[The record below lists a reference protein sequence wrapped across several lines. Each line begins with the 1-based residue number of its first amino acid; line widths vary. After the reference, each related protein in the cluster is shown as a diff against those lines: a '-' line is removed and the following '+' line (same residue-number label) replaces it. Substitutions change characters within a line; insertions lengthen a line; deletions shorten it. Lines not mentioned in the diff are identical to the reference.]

1 MNQNFNKEKID
12 FIVSCINSKMS
23 IFYDVLNEARESII
37 SDIKKLNHVL
47 SEMCETMGEDKLEA
61 FKRRLTK
68 SSRYIWIKTE
78 NNLSYPIIDEKLCF
92 CPDLMQLIA
101 DIVIIT
107 RTIQDFSSK
116 RGEAPS
122 IDDLESVKIIDLILL
137 KLNNY
142 LPEPVYCG
150 ELNPINQINSNLQ
163 DEKELIVDENSFVF
177 VYDKYNTID
186 MKLKRGIEN
195 KNYNPHSDT
204 SGIVRGYLDIDVVR
218 KYVYDFEKNDYVNE
232 NSNYHR
238 YEQTFGENIFD
249 TVDVD
254 LFEKRIRK
262 RVIIEIDIARLW
274 KHTNWVISRYESD
287 YYNRKDTKF
296 DYKERYDFGDV
307 AQLITLQC
315 LSVYSR
321 IVEKKDVL
329 HDIVRVIE
337 NYANDYILNS
347 KFPEDV
353 IRVLG
358 PRSMKISQTRI
369 NSVKI
374 IEAFIESYKFRMYGF
389 PEHKYTGIKE
399 RVYKSIY
406 ALFCTFYRIA
416 TFVSSCS
423 TDLRDFMKLSNSVN
437 DIVTKE
443 TLNGIYDFVREKYCV
458 FTGLNEDSY
467 SVYPKV
473 RRYVGKAVAMSIGFI
488 VVQLVILEELFCNP
502 NAKAF
507 STDSFDYIDGNI
519 RHTLNLVSDMVSF
532 FSNTSNYTILNN
544 TDHKIDDEG
553 NISGFD
559 SKIFDYMIVDSIK
572 STYNGE
578 QRMTSY
584 IYSNFI
590 RIIKDMSK
598 LFSKKDAFV
607 IGCFKKGRF
616 DRDYSDYHS
625 QNVLF
630 DNARCSLNYVY
641 DLIDS

>member
-12 FIVSCINSKMS
+12 FIISCINSKMS

-37 SDIKKLNHVL
+37 SDIKQLNHVL

-61 FKRRLTK
+61 FRRRLTK
-68 SSRYIWIKTE
+68 SSRYVWIRSE
-78 NNLSYPIIDEKLCF
+78 NNLSYPIINEKLSF

-107 RTIQDFSSK
+107 RTIQDFSSNIRK
-116 RGEAPS
+116 VPS
-122 IDDLESVKIIDLILL
+122 IENLASAKIIDLILS
-137 KLNNY
+137 KLNNH

-163 DEKELIVDENSFVF
+163 DEKELIVDVNSFVF

-186 MKLKRGIEN
+186 RKLKRGIED

-204 SGIVRGYLDIDVVR
+204 SGIVRGYLDIDVDR
-218 KYVYDFEKNDYVNE
+218 KYVNGFEHNDYVNE
-232 NSNYHR
+232 NSNYYR
-238 YEQTFGENIFD
+238 FQQTFCDNIFD

-274 KHTNWVISRYESD
+274 QHTNWVINRYESD
-287 YYNRKDTKF
+287 YYRKDTKF
-296 DYKERYDFGDV
+296 DYRERYDFGDI

-321 IVEKKDVL
+321 IVEKKDVS
-329 HDIVRVIE
+329 HDIIRVIE
-337 NYANDYILNS
+337 KYANDYILNS

-374 IEAFIESYKFRMYGF
+374 IDAFIESYKFRMYGF

-399 RVYKSIY
+399 RIYKSIY

-423 TDLRDFMKLSNSVN
+423 TDPRDFMKLSNSVN

-502 NAKAF
+502 NVKEF
-507 STDSFDYIDGNI
+507 STVSFDYIDGNI
-519 RHTLNLVSDMVSF
+519 RHTLNLVSNMVSF
-532 FSNTSNYTILNN
+532 FSNTSSYTILNN
-544 TDHKIDDEG
+544 ANHEIDNEE
-553 NISGFD
+553 NVSGFD
-559 SKIFDYMIVDSIK
+559 NRIFDLMMIDSVR
-572 STYNGE
+572 SSYNGE
-578 QRMTSY
+578 QRLTSY
-584 IYSNFI
+584 IDSNFI

-607 IGCFKKGRF
+607 IGCFKNDRF
-616 DRDYSDYHS
+616 DRDYHN
-625 QNVLF
+625 QNVLC
-630 DNARCSLNYVY
+630 DNARYSLNYVY
-641 DLIDS
+641 DLIESRSI

>member
-37 SDIKKLNHVL
+37 SDIKQLNHVL

-61 FKRRLTK
+61 FRRRLTK
-68 SSRYIWIKTE
+68 SSRYVWIRSE
-78 NNLSYPIIDEKLCF
+78 NNLSYPIINEKLSF

-107 RTIQDFSSK
+107 RTIQDFSSNIRK
-116 RGEAPS
+116 VPS
-122 IDDLESVKIIDLILL
+122 IENLASAKIIDLILS
-137 KLNNY
+137 KLNNH

-163 DEKELIVDENSFVF
+163 DEKELIVDVNSFVF

-186 MKLKRGIEN
+186 RKLKRGIED

-204 SGIVRGYLDIDVVR
+204 SGIVRGYLDIDVDR
-218 KYVYDFEKNDYVNE
+218 KYVNGFEHNDYVNE
-232 NSNYHR
+232 NSNYYR
-238 YEQTFGENIFD
+238 FQQTFSDNIFD

-274 KHTNWVISRYESD
+274 QHTNWVINRYESD
-287 YYNRKDTKF
+287 YYRKDTKF
-296 DYKERYDFGDV
+296 DYRERYDFGDI

-321 IVEKKDVL
+321 IVEKKDVS
-329 HDIVRVIE
+329 HDIIRVIE
-337 NYANDYILNS
+337 KYANDYILNS

-374 IEAFIESYKFRMYGF
+374 IDAFIESYKFRMYGF

-399 RVYKSIY
+399 KIYKSIY

-423 TDLRDFMKLSNSVN
+423 TDPRDFTKLSNSVN

-502 NAKAF
+502 NVKEF
-507 STDSFDYIDGNI
+507 STVSFDYIDGNI
-519 RHTLNLVSDMVSF
+519 RHTLNLVSNMVSF
-532 FSNTSNYTILNN
+532 FSNTSSYTILNN
-544 TDHKIDDEG
+544 ANHEIDNEE
-553 NISGFD
+553 NVSGFD
-559 SKIFDYMIVDSIK
+559 NRIFDLMMIDSVR
-572 STYNGE
+572 SSYNGE
-578 QRMTSY
+578 QRLTSY
-584 IYSNFI
+584 IDSNFI

-607 IGCFKKGRF
+607 IGCFNNDRF
-616 DRDYSDYHS
+616 DRDYHNK
-625 QNVLF
+625 NVLC
-630 DNARCSLNYVY
+630 DNARYSLNYVY
-641 DLIDS
+641 DLIGSRSI

>member
-12 FIVSCINSKMS
+12 FIISCINSKMS

-37 SDIKKLNHVL
+37 SDIKQLNHVL

-61 FKRRLTK
+61 FRRRLTK
-68 SSRYIWIKTE
+68 SSRYIWVKTE
-78 NNLSYPIIDEKLCF
+78 NNLSYPIINEKLSF

-107 RTIQDFSSK
+107 RTIQDFSSNIRK
-116 RGEAPS
+116 VPS
-122 IDDLESVKIIDLILL
+122 IENLASAKIIDLILS
-137 KLNNY
+137 KLNNH

-163 DEKELIVDENSFVF
+163 DEKELIVDVNSFVF

-186 MKLKRGIEN
+186 RKLKRGIED

-204 SGIVRGYLDIDVVR
+204 SGIVRGYLDIDVDR
-218 KYVYDFEKNDYVNE
+218 KYVNGFEHNDYVNE
-232 NSNYHR
+232 NSNYYR
-238 YEQTFGENIFD
+238 FQQTFSDNIFD

-274 KHTNWVISRYESD
+274 QHTNWVINRYESD
-287 YYNRKDTKF
+287 YYRKDTKF
-296 DYKERYDFGDV
+296 DYRERYDFGDI

-321 IVEKKDVL
+321 IVEKKDVS
-329 HDIVRVIE
+329 HDIIRVIE
-337 NYANDYILNS
+337 KYANDYILNS

-374 IEAFIESYKFRMYGF
+374 IDAFIESYKFRMYGF

-399 RVYKSIY
+399 KIYKSIY

-423 TDLRDFMKLSNSVN
+423 TDPRDFMKLSNSVN

-502 NAKAF
+502 NVKEF
-507 STDSFDYIDGNI
+507 STVSFDYIDGNI
-519 RHTLNLVSDMVSF
+519 RHTLNLVSNMVSF
-532 FSNTSNYTILNN
+532 FSNTSSYTILNN
-544 TDHKIDDEG
+544 ANHEIDNEE
-553 NISGFD
+553 NVSGFD
-559 SKIFDYMIVDSIK
+559 NRIFDLMMIDSVR
-572 STYNGE
+572 SSYNGE
-578 QRMTSY
+578 QRLTSY
-584 IYSNFI
+584 IDSNFI

-607 IGCFKKGRF
+607 IGCFNNDRF
-616 DRDYSDYHS
+616 DRDYHNK
-625 QNVLF
+625 NVLC
-630 DNARCSLNYVY
+630 DNARYSLNYVY
-641 DLIDS
+641 DLIGSRSI